1 MKKMNLGFI
10 MVGLVFLISISVL
23 SCQADEADDYFQQAE
38 DVTAA
43 DLFIASEAYQ
53 NLQKEIRKGNILLKY
68 DERTERNR
76 IFSIFQEVYEGV
88 DVTRLELIRA
98 RQKYQMHKIVIGT
111 RAEDP
116 EALENCNKKCD
127 GDMEQGV
134 TNCYEIFNTCLENV
148 PAKEKLYQEGPRYEA
163 CVDSHDFCLDC
174 CYFDLTGC
182 QDACQAAYGKKEK

>member
-1 MKKMNLGFI
+1 MELKELSRR
-10 MVGLVFLISISVL
+10 ISRYRANV
-23 SCQADEADDYFQQAE
+23 E
-38 DVTAA
+38 
-43 DLFIASEAYQ
+43 
-53 NLQKEIRKGNILLKY
+53 NLQ
-68 DERTERNR
+68 
-76 IFSIFQEVYEGV
+76 
-88 DVTRLELIRA
+88 
-98 RQKYQMHKIVIGT
+98 
-111 RAEDP
+111 
-116 EALENCNKKCD
+116 LENCNKKCD